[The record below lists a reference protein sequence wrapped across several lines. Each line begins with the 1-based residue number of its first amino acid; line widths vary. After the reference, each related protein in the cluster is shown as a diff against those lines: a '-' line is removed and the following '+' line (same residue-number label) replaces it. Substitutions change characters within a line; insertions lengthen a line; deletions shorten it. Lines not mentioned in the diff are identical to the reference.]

1 MVVFNRFKN
10 TQKQPQKPAPKQ
22 PKIWVKPEG
31 GYYPQY
37 KDMFD
42 ATHLLIAGTTGSGKS
57 TLLNGILYTAVTAY
71 APNEVGF
78 VLVDTKYVELSPWK
92 HLPHT
97 YEFIKHAQDVPSML
111 DDVIFHMEC
120 EYKRMEEQGIR
131 KSRSKHL
138 YVVIDELADLMCS
151 PYAKEIKA
159 KLQVVLQKG
168 RAANIHIIACTQAPS
183 RKVIPAELVLNFTN
197 RVALRCLSSIES
209 RQILTVGGAEKIKGF
224 GKGKYLSPK
233 DGIVDVSIPLIEED
247 KINKRILFWM
257 AQKD

>member
-1 MVVFNRFKN
+1 MFEKFKR
-10 TQKQPQKPAPKQ
+10 TQKQAQKPAPKQ
-22 PKIWVKPEG
+22 KKVWNKPDG
-31 GYYPQY
+31 QYYEQY

-42 ATHLLIAGTTGSGKS
+42 GTHLLIAGTTGSGKS
-57 TLLNGILYTAVTAY
+57 TLLNAILYTAVTAY

-97 YEFIKHAQDVPSML
+97 YEFIKHAKDVPSML

-138 YVVIDELADLMCS
+138 YVVIDEMADLMCS
-151 PYAKEIKA
+151 PYAKEIRE
-159 KLQVVLQKG
+159 KLQIVLQKG

-183 RKVIPAELVLNFTN
+183 RKVIPAEIVLNFTN

-233 DGIVDVSIPLIEED
+233 DGIVDVDIPLITED
-247 KINKRILFWM
+247 EITQRILFWLV
-257 AQKD
+257 QKD

>member
-1 MVVFNRFKN
+1 MLERLMNRTK
-10 TQKQPQKPAPKQ
+10 KQVQPVKKAPKVWQ
-22 PKIWVKPEG
+22 KPEG
-31 GYYPQY
+31 SYYEQY

-42 ATHLLIAGTTGSGKS
+42 STHLLIAGTTGSGKS
-57 TLLNGILYTAVTAY
+57 TLLNGILYTAMTAY

-78 VLVDTKYVELSPWK
+78 VLVDTKYVELSPFK

-97 YEFIKHAQDVPSML
+97 YEFVKHASEVPSML
-111 DDVIFHMEC
+111 DDVIYHMEC
-120 EYKRMEEQGIR
+120 EYAKMEEQGVR

-209 RQILTVGGAEKIKGF
+209 RQILTVGGAEKIRGF

-233 DGIVDVSIPLIEED
+233 DGITDVDIPLIPEKQIEE
-247 KINKRILFWM
+247 RILYWM
-257 AQKD
+257 VQQD

>member
-1 MVVFNRFKN
+1 MLGMFKKKP
-10 TQKQPQKPAPKQ
+10 QVEPAKKAPKVWQKPQ
-22 PKIWVKPEG
+22 DGFYE
-31 GYYPQY
+31 QY

-42 ATHLLIAGTTGSGKS
+42 STHLLIAGTTGSGKS
-57 TLLNGILYTAVTAY
+57 TLLNGILYTAMTTY

-78 VLVDTKYVELSPWK
+78 VLVDTKYVELSPYK

-97 YEFIKHAQDVPSML
+97 YEFIKHASEVPSML
-111 DDVIFHMEC
+111 DDVIFHMER
-120 EYKRMEEQGIR
+120 EYERMEEQGIR

-138 YVVIDELADLMCS
+138 YVIIDELADLMCS
-151 PYAKEIKA
+151 PYAKDIKA

-209 RQILTVGGAEKIKGF
+209 RQILTVGGAEKIRGY
-224 GKGKYLSPK
+224 GRGKYLSPK
-233 DGIVDVSIPLIEED
+233 DGITDVDIPLIPEKQIEE
-247 KINKRILFWM
+247 RILFWLC
-257 AQKD
+257 QID

>member
-1 MVVFNRFKN
+1 MLERLMNR
-10 TQKQPQKPAPKQ
+10 TQKQVAPAKKVQKVWQKPN
-22 PKIWVKPEG
+22 ER
-31 GYYPQY
+31 YYEQY

-42 ATHLLIAGTTGSGKS
+42 STHLLIAGTTGSGKS
-57 TLLNGILYTAVTAY
+57 TLLNGILYTAMTAY

-78 VLVDTKYVELSPWK
+78 VLVDTKYVELSPYK

-97 YEFIKHAQDVPSML
+97 FDFIKHASEVPAML
-111 DDVIFHMEC
+111 DDVIFHMEL
-120 EYKRMEEQGIR
+120 EYEKMEKQGIR

-138 YVVIDELADLMCS
+138 YVIIDELADLMCS
-151 PYAKEIKA
+151 QYAKDIKN
-159 KLQVVLQKG
+159 KLQIVLQKG

-209 RQILTVGGAEKIKGF
+209 RQILTVGGAEKIRGF

-233 DGIVDVSIPLIEED
+233 DGITDVNIPLIPDKQIEE
-247 KINKRILFWM
+247 RILFWLC
-257 AQKD
+257 QID